1 MVPGIHKT
9 RRRIVDYNK
18 KKLWIFSVTHMSK
31 VKALILLAKVSLPIT
46 YAILKLKAHHFIR
59 VNYYTIACWPTT

>member
-1 MVPGIHKT
+1 ME
-9 RRRIVDYNK
+9 DYYCK
-18 KKLWIFSVTHMSK
+18 KGTTTNISGRTHEQGK
-31 VKALILLAKVSLPIT
+31 EKAQILLATISLHII